1 MLIGRGYFVQKSLGY
16 VGRLNR
22 VAAAFLAAVFLS
34 LTFVPISNIYAQGQ
48 GFAEGYSTNDDKLL
62 PGMAVQ
68 LSITEDRSEKY
79 IERGSSQNPERI
91 IGIASS
97 PSSNFAVIGSNK
109 NQIYVQS
116 NGQVVAYVSDIGG
129 VVKKGDLLTIS
140 PLKGVLMKVSNAA
153 SAEMATALEDV
164 DLSRAEEV
172 KIDGGSTS
180 TDSTKVSKILI
191 NLDRHTF
198 QSNQNTSNTLS
209 RVSRALVGKDVGE
222 LRVLVS
228 LLVFAL
234 LLVVEGGIVY
244 GAISSSL
251 TSLGRNP
258 MAGKAIKRE
267 LVRVLLIAV
276 AILLIGLG
284 VVYTILWV

>member
-1 MLIGRGYFVQKSLGY
+1 MLIGRGRFVQKGLSY
-16 VGRLNR
+16 IRHLNR
-22 VAAAFLAAVFLS
+22 AGAGLVAITLLLLIVMPAGSIKAE
-34 LTFVPISNIYAQGQ
+34 GQ
-48 GFAEGYSTNDDKLL
+48 GFSQGYSTKDDQLVA
-62 PGMAVQ
+62 GMAVQ
-68 LSITEDRSEKY
+68 LSITDNQNDKY

-97 PSSNFAVIGSNK
+97 PSSNIAVVGSTK

-116 NGQVVAYVSDIGG
+116 SGQVVAYVSDLGG

-140 PLKGVLMKVSNAA
+140 PLKGVLQKVNNAA
-153 SAEMATALEDV
+153 SAEMATALEDA
-164 DLSRAEEV
+164 DLSKAEDV
-172 KIDGGSTS
+172 KIDGGSTK
-180 TDSTKVSKILI
+180 TESTKVNKILI

-267 LVRVLLIAV
+267 LVRVLLVAL

-284 VVYTILWV
+284 VVYIILWV